1 MRHKII
7 FYSINIYMTET
18 RKYNTEFRK
27 IVKERI
33 GKLKSKNDYKYIYN
47 LVRKTNTKITKNK
60 NGLYFNLNCLD
71 DDTISDIVDYL
82 DDVL

>member
-1 MRHKII
+1 MI
-7 FYSINIYMTET
+7 

-27 IVKERI
+27 TIKERI
-33 GKLKSKNDYKYIYN
+33 CKLKSKNDYKYIYN

>member
-1 MRHKII
+1 
-7 FYSINIYMTET
+7 MTET

-27 IVKERI
+27 IIKERI
-33 GKLKSKNDYKYIYN
+33 CKLKSKNDYKYIYN
-47 LVRKTNTKITKNK
+47 LVRKTSTKITKNK

>member
-1 MRHKII
+1 
-7 FYSINIYMTET
+7 MTET

-27 IVKERI
+27 TIKERI
-33 GKLKSKNDYKYIYN
+33 CKLKSKNDYKYIYN
-47 LVRKTNTKITKNK
+47 LVRKTSTKITKNK

>member
-1 MRHKII
+1 
-7 FYSINIYMTET
+7 MTET

-27 IVKERI
+27 IIKERI
-33 GKLKSKNDYKYIYN
+33 CKFKSKNDYKYIYK

>member
-1 MRHKII
+1 MI
-7 FYSINIYMTET
+7 

-33 GKLKSKNDYKYIYN
+33 CKLKSKNDYKYIYN
-47 LVRKTNTKITKNK
+47 LVRKTNTKITTNK

>member
-1 MRHKII
+1 
-7 FYSINIYMTET
+7 MTET

-27 IVKERI
+27 IIKERI
-33 GKLKSKNDYKYIYN
+33 CKLKSKNDYKYIYN
-47 LVRKTNTKITKNK
+47 LVRKTSTKITKNK
-60 NGLYFNLNCLD
+60 NGLYFNLNCLN